1 MTEDKENKKSP
12 LNSVK
17 IQVREAALEMREFN
31 VDDMA
36 KATGCKKDSVETEIR
51 RLVNGGY
58 LTTKAAT
65 GPHSRRGKPSSFYR
79 LVDDEE
85 KVRQLIGE
93 VKTFRP
99 HRAKGPQPQ
108 GRNYQLARQFLDRA
122 AAPSTPDTER
132 TALLNQ
138 AENLLAVTWADEGG
152 TGTVS
157 DAFIQYEQGRLLL
170 RKKEYDQAE
179 KILRESEQTFARF
192 GEYAEEREKINQ
204 HLISAIVMKFED
216 EPFRFRNA
224 ATSIKELA
232 NAFAKVDMGSSAD
245 YPLQGIMAQT
255 LKSVAESS
263 SQRHQ
268 LLDSAWERVSTA
280 CSPGRPTRHEPW
292 PAFRSI
298 CLDRQMVPNQDPDE
312 RPRIIRSRPKFRR
325 HRRSDPANVEI
336 EIAVRG
342 PIAMFGGTP
351 IPVKY
356 RSSRGGKLSLRS
368 RREAIRNTLVT
379 KG

>member
-17 IQVREAALEMREFN
+17 VQVREAALEMREFS

-65 GPHSRRGKPSSFYR
+65 GPHSRRGKPSSLYR

-93 VKTFRP
+93 VKSFRP
-99 HRAKGPQPQ
+99 RRAKGPAPQ

-122 AAPSTPDTER
+122 ADLSTPEAER

-152 TGTVS
+152 TGTVR

-170 RKKEYDQAE
+170 RKKDYDQAE
-179 KILRESEQTFARF
+179 KILRESGQTFARF
-192 GEYAEEREKINQ
+192 GGYAEEREKINQ
-204 HLISAIVMKFED
+204 HLITAVVMRFGD
-216 EPFRFRNA
+216 EPCKFRGA
-224 ATSIKELA
+224 AAGVKELVK
-232 NAFAKVDMGSSAD
+232 AFANVDMGSSAD
-245 YPLQGIMAQT
+245 YPLQGIMVQT
-255 LKSVAESS
+255 LESVAESS
-263 SQRHQ
+263 SQRNQ
-268 LLDSAWERVSTA
+268 LLDSAWERVYVA
-280 CSPGRPTRHEPW
+280 CSPGKPTRHEPW

-298 CLDRQMVPNQDPDE
+298 YLDRPMVLSQDPDE
-312 RPRIIRSRPKFRR
+312 RPRILRSKPKLRRYR
-325 HRRSDPANVEI
+325 HRDPADVEI

-342 PIAMFGGTP
+342 PIVVRGMMP
-351 IPVKY
+351 IPVSV
-356 RSSRGGKLSLRS
+356 RSSRKLFSRS
-368 RREAIRNTLVT
+368 RRETIR
-379 KG
+379 